1 MGLIAL
7 KQGEFKRRMLNHQAK
22 KKLTTKASAYVYSE
36 YTQDRYTKFL
46 RNQRRTL

>member
-1 MGLIAL
+1 MEQIVLSKDDFNRRIL
-7 KQGEFKRRMLNHQAK
+7 KHQAK
-22 KKLTTKASAYVYSE
+22 KKLTTKESAYVYSE